1 MDRLF
6 IRAWLLF
13 VLGLVAVAVVGIRLT
28 APEATPE
35 PAAVHTGTPPK
46 ENLLILIPAGEFS
59 MGSEEGAYDEKPIR
73 PVFLNAYQIQQYEVT
88 QAQYAEF
95 VRATG
100 HRSPL
105 MKKGMMGES
114 PMPNMERFGNP
125 NQPVVRVSWDD
136 AGAYCQWKGMRLP
149 TEAEWE
155 KGARGEQ
162 PLSWPWGN
170 DYQAGSGNFL
180 GGEDGAVHTRVVG
193 SYPQDRSPYGLYDMA
208 GNAREWVQD
217 GYEEAYYQH
226 APAQN
231 PHGPLQGDLKVLRGA
246 SWNDSHISGRTSAR
260 MKMFPDYRDTSI
272 GFRCARAPMEE
283 AARST
288 APNAGQ

>member
-13 VLGLVAVAVVGIRLT
+13 VLGLVAVAVIGIRLT
-28 APEATPE
+28 APKVTPE
-35 PAAVHTGTPPK
+35 RAAIHTETPPK
-46 ENLLILIPAGEFS
+46 ENPLMLIPAGGFS
-59 MGSEEGAYDEKPIR
+59 MGSEEGAYDEKLMHA
-73 PVFLNAYQIQQYEVT
+73 VFLDAYQIQQYEVT

-100 HRSPL
+100 NRSPL
-105 MKKGMMGES
+105 MKKGMMGER
-114 PMPNMERFGNP
+114 PMPNIEQFSNP
-125 NQPVVRVSWDD
+125 NQPVVRVSWND
-136 AGAYCQWKGMRLP
+136 AAAYCKWKGMRLP

-170 DYQAGSGNFL
+170 DYQAGLGNFL
-180 GGEDGAVHTRVVG
+180 GDEDGAVHTQVVG
-193 SYPQDRSPYGLYDMA
+193 SYQQDRSPYGLYDMA

-226 APAQN
+226 APARN
-231 PHGPLQGDLKVLRGA
+231 PQGPLQGDLKVLRGA

-260 MKMFPDYRDTSI
+260 MKMFPDYRDTTI
-272 GFRCARAPMEE
+272 GFRCARTG
-283 AARST
+283 S
-288 APNAGQ
+288 G